1 MTSPA
6 QASEQSAQQMSSA
19 VGFQFVRQ
27 YYTVLNKDPAK
38 LHCFYK
44 KHSLFTHGNE
54 SGQNEAVTGQIVRVP
69 PRQPCFRCLHRWLAY
84 EVS

>member
-6 QASEQSAQQMSSA
+6 EHSAQHMSSA

-27 YYTVLNKDPAK
+27 YYTVLNKDPPK

-44 KHSLFTHGNE
+44 KHSLFTHGDE
-54 SGQNEAVTGQIVRVP
+54 GGQTEPVSGQIVSDEICWVDKN
-69 PRQPCFRCLHRWLAY
+69 Q
-84 EVS
+84 